1 MGSRKEKDSM
11 GQIEVPDDRYY
22 GAQTQRSLQN
32 FKIGGEK
39 FQRELIRAYAIL
51 KKAAAVSNESAG
63 KLDSNISQ
71 AIIQA
76 ADEVIEGKLDEHFP
90 LVVWQTGSGTQSNMN
105 FNEVIANRAIEI
117 LGGQL
122 GSKDPVHPNDH
133 VNMSQSTNDTF
144 PTICKVG
151 TGFTDE
157 SLDQLYQILSNK
169 VILKKNPKVNSD
181 MEADVWFE
189 PELVIEV
196 VASEITLSPIHKTA
210 FDIIRKGSGLALRFP
225 KFTGKIRIEKSTDDA
240 STDEEVLSLYKGQLK
255 VE

>member
-1 MGSRKEKDSM
+1 ML
-11 GQIEVPDDRYY
+11 
-22 GAQTQRSLQN
+22 ATN
-32 FKIGGEK
+32 
-39 FQRELIRAYAIL
+39 
-51 KKAAAVSNESAG
+51 
-63 KLDSNISQ
+63 NI
-71 AIIQA
+71 
-76 ADEVIEGKLDEHFP
+76 
-90 LVVWQTGSGTQSNMN
+90 
-105 FNEVIANRAIEI
+105 
-117 LGGQL
+117 
-122 GSKDPVHPNDH
+122 
-133 VNMSQSTNDTF
+133 TNDTF

-181 MEADVWFE
+181 MEADIWFE

-210 FDIIRKGSGLALRFP
+210 LDIIRKGSGLALRFP
-225 KFTGKIRIEKSTDDA
+225 KFTGKIRIEKSMDDA